1 MPNKEQFALVVSG
14 LTDYVRENEEILL
27 TKSIFG
33 GKTADLIAAE
43 GNLMLGVK
51 SSEKIAI
58 LATDA
63 IFQNGDNC
71 TRVSSGSTSLTQR
84 TVTVGTIAVV
94 EDICV
99 ADLDKKFV
107 AYKMSR
113 GANQDKL
120 PFEQEYSDLKASTV
134 AKQLEIAIWQGD
146 TTSVNVNLNKFDGLI
161 KLIDAASGVVL
172 SNVTAYNG
180 GTGLGAGGA
189 IQTSVGITTANVKAI
204 VNSMWLALPADV
216 TGQDDIRIFCGW
228 DTFNKF
234 INAFTDQNLFNF
246 APSGSEVSA
255 ANGVVIIPGTNYKL
269 TAVHG
274 LDGTNRLFAMRMSN
288 LVGATDL
295 ESDYEDFV
303 MKPDQFDDYLRFK
316 MRFRFGVQVGFPD
329 EIVSFKLV

>member
-1 MPNKEQFALVVSG
+1 MPKVKGEFALNVTG
-14 LTDYVRENEEILL
+14 LVDYIKENEEVLL
-27 TKSIFG
+27 TKSLFG

-51 SSEKIAI
+51 STEKIAI

-63 IFQNGDNC
+63 IFQDGTGC
-71 TRVSSGSTSLTQR
+71 TRTSSGSTSLTQR
-84 TVTVGTIAVV
+84 QITVGTIAVV

-99 ADLDKKFV
+99 ADLEKKFM
-107 AYKMSR
+107 ANKLAR
-113 GANQDKL
+113 GANNNKL
-120 PFEQEYSDLKASTV
+120 PFEQEYSNLKADTV
-134 AKQLEIAIWQGD
+134 AKQLEIAIWKGD
-146 TTSVNVNLNKFDGLI
+146 TTSVDVNLNKFDGLI
-161 KLIDAASGVVL
+161 KIIDAAGTAIAANAAAYITGGAIASGTGIIL
-172 SNVTAYNG
+172 SNV
-180 GTGLGAGGA
+180 
-189 IQTSVGITTANVKAI
+189 KAV
-204 VNSMWLALPADV
+204 VNAMWLALPADV

-246 APSGSEVSA
+246 APAGSEVSA

-288 LVGATDL
+288 VVEATDL
-295 ESDYEDFV
+295 ESDYEDFT
-303 MKPDQFDDYLRFK
+303 MMEDQFKDYLRFK

-329 EIVSFKLV
+329 EIVQFELA